1 MAQAS
6 PSRRRASAPGPGK
19 SVMARA
25 RSSKGRTRIQAENE
39 DRILAAALEEFS
51 NHGFRG
57 ATIDQIAA
65 RASMSKPN
73 LLYYFA
79 RKQDVYV
86 AVLQHTLGDWLE
98 PLTQLDPDGEP
109 TEEIWS
115 YIERKLELSRSAPA
129 ASRLFANEILQGAP
143 RIKSILE
150 GPLRD
155 LVEEKCTIIQGWIDA
170 GGLRPVDP
178 LHLLFMIWAT
188 TQHYADFEVQIDALS
203 DATRSDRFACAERTL
218 RTLFLEGLLPRE

>member
-1 MAQAS
+1 
-6 PSRRRASAPGPGK
+6 
-19 SVMARA
+19 MARA
-25 RSSKGRTRIQAENE
+25 RSSRGRTRIQAENE
-39 DRILAAALEEFS
+39 HRILDAALEEFS
-51 NHGFRG
+51 IHGFRG

-98 PLTQLDPDGEP
+98 PLTELDANGDPA
-109 TEEIWS
+109 EEIWS
-115 YIERKLELSRSAPA
+115 YIERKLELSRTAPS

-150 GPLRD
+150 GPLKD
-155 LVEEKCTIIQGWIDA
+155 LVDEKCRVIQGWIDV
-170 GGLRPVDP
+170 GKLRPVDP
-178 LHLLFMIWAT
+178 MHLLFMIWAT

-203 DATRSDRFACAERTL
+203 DAPRAERFSDAQGTL
-218 RTLFLEGLLPRE
+218 RTLFLEGLLPRD